1 MQEDGKKSVDEKPKK
16 RFSIVGLL
24 SVITTVTICIMLVST
39 AVTAYAEGIEAKDKK
54 KDFDSMINS
63 LQRDFDRETKQAIS
77 NLDPDYR
84 RAVRERER
92 GILAPGEEL
101 LPIYDESDNE

>member
-1 MQEDGKKSVDEKPKK
+1 MPEDRKTSFDEKPEK
-16 RFSIVGLL
+16 RLSIVGLL
-24 SVITTVTICIMLVST
+24 SVIATSAICFILIST
-39 AVTAYAEGIEAKDKK
+39 AFTAYTEGIEAKDKE
-54 KDFDSMINS
+54 KDYDSMINT

-77 NLDPDYR
+77 NLDPGYR

-101 LPIYDESDNE
+101 LPVYDEGDNE